1 MSERKNTIIMINMND
16 HSDAKVYGSL
26 KKACDDNEGW
36 VYNTLVQKQMP
47 FQQGK
52 YIVNRVVFN

>member
-1 MSERKNTIIMINMND
+1 MINMDD

-26 KKACDDNEGW
+26 KKACKSEGW
-36 VYNTLVQKQMP
+36 VYNTLIQKSMP
-47 FQQGK
+47 FQQGR

>member
-1 MSERKNTIIMINMND
+1 MIIVMQ
-16 HSDAKVYGSL
+16 KVYGSL

-47 FQQGK
+47 FQQGD